1 MSGEETF
8 SLAVLFASNKKDSS
22 AIKNQGYEEKVEEI
36 QERSPLQEE
45 SIQHDE
51 FYNRDV
57 SPFNEEE
64 AESEEIK
71 ASQAEEEPRLE
82 EVEC

>member
-36 QERSPLQEE
+36 
-45 SIQHDE
+45 
-51 FYNRDV
+51 
-57 SPFNEEE
+57 
-64 AESEEIK
+64 
-71 ASQAEEEPRLE
+71 
-82 EVEC
+82 